1 MLNVYAISK
10 ENKERMRDMGYY
22 PEDDKKEIQ
31 NDRIAELEAR
41 LKREEEEKNSGKIE
55 KKKEAAVKAVIFYLV

>member
-55 KKKEAAVKAVIFYLV
+55 RKKEAAVKAVIFYLV

>member
-55 KKKEAAVKAVIFYLV
+55 KKKRRQ